1 MFTCTYCNYNTTSK
15 SNYNK
20 HLFTK
25 KHANNIKLNN
35 TYNDID
41 YCKIKN
47 DMINDKMKYIC
58 ENCNQKYKY
67 KQGLYKHKMNC
78 KKNINNNQII
88 ELSNNDINTKMNML
102 LQQINNINNDIK
114 IIKEKKE
121 IINNNSTT
129 NYIQNNIKLLSYKNT
144 DISHLTDKH
153 FIKCLSKINMC
164 IPSLIILLHFNSN
177 KPENYNTYIS
187 NIKNKY
193 ILFYDGTKW
202 NYKNRDDGLNEL
214 FYKGQNILECK
225 IDEWEET
232 GKEYPTAMNNYKR
245 FLKNI
250 DNDSVVEEIKKAIEL
265 ILYNHRDIVK
275 NSK

>member
-1 MFTCTYCNYNTTSK
+1 MYDCKVCNYKTEIK

-20 HLFTK
+20 HLQTK
-25 KHANNIKLNN
+25 KHKQNIMNTSNNILINE
-35 TYNDID
+35 NDT
-41 YCKIKN
+41 KIK
-47 DMINDKMKYIC
+47 YVC
-58 ENCNQKYKY
+58 ENCNKTYKY
-67 KQGLYKHKMNC
+67 KKGFITHKNKC
-78 KKNINNNQII
+78 IINNDKKSI
-88 ELSNNDINTKMNML
+88 NNDKNHTDINTKIDTL
-102 LQQINNINNDIK
+102 LHQMYYLIEENNKLNKEIK

-121 IINNNSTT
+121 IINNNTT